1 MPARLYRELIGDA
14 DRRLL
19 ITHGIYGSGA
29 NWRAIARK
37 VTEQRRDW
45 GVVLV
50 DLRGHG
56 RSELCDPPHDLAP
69 CDGDLRALIDE
80 VPGIEAIARHS
91 FGGKVLL
98 ATRALAPA
106 VRQTRMFDASPS

>member
-56 RSELCDPPHDLAP
+56 REGFFTRRCRLVSPLTALHSILVSIVGWAIPRSSFPLHPQPH
-69 CDGDLRALIDE
+69 AL
-80 VPGIEAIARHS
+80 
-91 FGGKVLL
+91 
-98 ATRALAPA
+98 
-106 VRQTRMFDASPS
+106 

>member
-56 RSELCDPPHDLAP
+56 RSELGEPPHDLSA
-69 CDGDLRALIDE
+69 CAHDLRAVIDE
-80 VPGIEAIARHS
+80 VPGIAAIAGHS
-91 FGGKVLL
+91 FGGKVVL
-98 ATRALAPA
+98 ATRALAPP
-106 VRQTRMFDASPS
+106 VRQTWMFD